1 MATSLWL
8 LRHGEAVP
16 HGSKEDA
23 ARELTPR
30 GEHESRSAGRALA
43 RLNVEFDACYAS
55 PKVRARD
62 TAALAC
68 EELGVRCEEVPALA
82 GGFTREDAED
92 LLAGHDDGACVLVV
106 GHEPDFSQVVHDYTG
121 ARIRLPKGGIA
132 TVRIDGS
139 RAELVVLARP
149 AELEAMAG

>member
-23 ARELTPR
+23 ERELTPR
-30 GEHESRSAGRALA
+30 GEHESRTAGRALA

-68 EELGVRCEEVPALA
+68 EELGVDYEVAPSLA
-82 GGFTREDAED
+82 GGFAREDAED
-92 LLAGHDDGACVLVV
+92 LLTAHDDGSCVLVV
-106 GHEPDFSQVVHDYTG
+106 GHEPDFSQLVHDYTG
-121 ARIRLPKGGIA
+121 ARIDLPKGGIA
-132 TVRIDGS
+132 AVRIDGA
-139 RAELVVLARP
+139 RAELISLVRP
-149 AELEAMAG
+149 AELETMAG